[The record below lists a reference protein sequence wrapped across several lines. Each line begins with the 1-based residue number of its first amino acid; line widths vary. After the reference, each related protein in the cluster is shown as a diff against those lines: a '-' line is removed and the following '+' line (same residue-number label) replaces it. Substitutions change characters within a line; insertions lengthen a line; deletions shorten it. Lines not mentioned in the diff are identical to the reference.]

1 MSSTIQTGSVS
12 IQQKVISNDK
22 KHLPIGQLAVT
33 GQPVENCQRGRRSKF
48 AKISSEHRDFK
59 LKERQERNRQ
69 AAKRSKERKEQFE
82 QGLIAEIRH
91 LEQENYRIENIVIQ
105 LKAKRQH
112 LELNLFEI
120 SLSENNRH
128 DTQLAS
134 SASNI
139 IDMDGIPQQNLRSC
153 NDTVRDF
160 NCDVDS
166 EFADLRY
173 FSVDFSEDHLK

>member
-1 MSSTIQTGSVS
+1 MSSTIQTDRVS

-22 KHLPIGQLAVT
+22 KHLPIGQPL
-33 GQPVENCQRGRRSKF
+33 ENCQSGRRSKF

-59 LKERQERNRQ
+59 LNERQERNRQ
-69 AAKRSKERKEQFE
+69 AAKRSKERKKQFE
-82 QGLIAEIRH
+82 QGLIAEIRR
-91 LEQENYRIENIVIQ
+91 LEQESSRIENIVIQ

-120 SLSENNRH
+120 SLSENHQH

-139 IDMDGIPQQNLRSC
+139 IDMNGIPQQNLRSC
-153 NDTVRDF
+153 NDTVGDF
-160 NCDVDS
+160 NCDIDS
-166 EFADLRY
+166 KFADLRY
-173 FSVDFSEDHLK
+173 FSIDYNEDYMK

>member
-1 MSSTIQTGSVS
+1 MSCTIQTDSVS
-12 IQQKVISNDK
+12 IQQKIISNDK
-22 KHLPIGQLAVT
+22 KHLPIGQLAAI

-48 AKISSEHRDFK
+48 AKMSSEHRNFK

-69 AAKRSKERKEQFE
+69 AAKRSKESKKQFE
-82 QGLIAEIRH
+82 QGLIAEIHR

-105 LKAKRQH
+105 LKAKQQH
-112 LELNLFEI
+112 LELDLFEI

-139 IDMDGIPQQNLRSC
+139 IDMNDIPQQNFRSC

-166 EFADLRY
+166 EFADFRY
-173 FSVDFSEDHLK
+173 FSIDCSEDHMK

>member
-1 MSSTIQTGSVS
+1 MSSTIQTDSVS
-12 IQQKVISNDK
+12 IQQKIISNDK
-22 KHLPIGQLAVT
+22 KHLPIGH
-33 GQPVENCQRGRRSKF
+33 PVQNCQRGRRSKF

-69 AAKRSKERKEQFE
+69 AAKCSKERKKQFE
-82 QGLIAEIRH
+82 QGLIEEIRR
-91 LEQENYRIENIVIQ
+91 LEQESYRIENIIIQ

-120 SLSENNRH
+120 NLSENNRH

-139 IDMDGIPQQNLRSC
+139 IDMDGIPQQNLRSF

-160 NCDVDS
+160 NCDIDS
-166 EFADLRY
+166 KFADLRY
-173 FSVDFSEDHLK
+173 FSIDCNEDRMK